1 MYVRL
6 TPHLTL
12 ATASLSILFNTCI
25 IILKTRSFTL
35 VSMPE
40 FPARPP
46 TPQVLIHRLPDKV
59 EDESRVPTKYIV
71 LITGSILATG
81 KMQIAQSVAKALSCP
96 FFAGDSLH
104 DSSAKAANVG
114 ATRAALGEDGQP
126 NKAIYQ
132 RMWLSKLPRTGYLF
146 PNESR
151 PAGEGFSGFG
161 GNSSTSTSRRGSAS
175 SIGSVSSSIGT
186 SSNVSS
192 SRVEQAAP
200 GLSTWSAGMYATRPR
215 PTVQNTVFT
224 VPESELRRRANP
236 ALLVVTHPPLY
247 SWHRY
252 AIRNAVED
260 YKIGVIFVP
269 LEESN
274 DDDEDDLP
282 TLQPLDPTKLT
293 SFPTSFGSF
302 GSKPEVTGSLDR
314 EMRLDICVD
323 ADVEGK
329 IDEIVNGASQI
340 MGVKLA
346 SD

>member
-1 MYVRL
+1 MSEL
-6 TPHLTL
+6 L
-12 ATASLSILFNTCI
+12 
-25 IILKTRSFTL
+25 
-35 VSMPE
+35 
-40 FPARPP
+40 ARPA
-46 TPQVLIHRLPDKV
+46 TPQILVHRLPDKV
-59 EDESRVPTKYIV
+59 DDESRIPTKYIV
-71 LITGSILATG
+71 LITGSILAAG

-114 ATRAALGEDGQP
+114 AARAGPGEDGQP

-132 RMWLSKLPRTGYLF
+132 RMWLSKLTRTGHLF

-161 GNSSTSTSRRGSAS
+161 GTSSTSTSRRGSAS

-192 SRVEQAAP
+192 IRAELTDP
-200 GLSTWSAGMYATRPR
+200 GLSTLSAGMFATLPR
-215 PTVQNTVFT
+215 PAVYNTVFT

-236 ALLVVTHPPLY
+236 ALLVVTHPSLD

-252 AIRNAVED
+252 GIRNAVED

-269 LEESN
+269 LEEEQ
-274 DDDEDDLP
+274 DDEDDLP
-282 TLQPLDPTKLT
+282 ILQPLDPTRIT

-302 GSKPEVTGSLDR
+302 NTKPDATGSLDR
-314 EMRLDICVD
+314 EIKVDIDVD
-323 ADVEGK
+323 ADVENK
-329 IDEIVNGASQI
+329 IDEIVSGILRI
-340 MGVKLA
+340 MGVKPAL
-346 SD
+346 D

>member
-1 MYVRL
+1 MSY
-6 TPHLTL
+6 
-12 ATASLSILFNTCI
+12 
-25 IILKTRSFTL
+25 
-35 VSMPE
+35 

-46 TPQVLIHRLPDKV
+46 TPQILLHRQPDKV
-59 EDESRVPTKYIV
+59 YDESRIPTKYIV
-71 LITGSILATG
+71 LITGSILTAG
-81 KMQIAQSVAKALSCP
+81 KAQIAQSVAKALCCP

-114 ATRAALGEDGQP
+114 AARAAPGEDGQP

-132 RMWLSKLPRTGYLF
+132 RMWLSKLTRTGHLF

-161 GNSSTSTSRRGSAS
+161 GTSSTSTSRRGSAS

-186 SSNVSS
+186 SSSVSS
-192 SRVEQAAP
+192 SRVEQADP
-200 GLSTWSAGMYATRPR
+200 GLSTLSAGMFATRPR
-215 PTVQNTVFT
+215 PTVRNTVFT

-236 ALLVVTHPPLY
+236 ALLVVTHPPLD

-269 LEESN
+269 LEEEQG
-274 DDDEDDLP
+274 DEDDLP
-282 TLQPLDPTKLT
+282 ILQPLDPTKMMSL
-293 SFPTSFGSF
+293 PASFGSF
-302 GSKPEVTGSLDR
+302 NAKPEVTGSLDR
-314 EMRLDICVD
+314 EMKVDIDVD
-323 ADVEGK
+323 GDVEGK
-329 IDEIVNGASQI
+329 IGEIVSGASRI
-340 MGVKLA
+340 MGVNPA